1 MDSLH
6 TAPKLSNK
14 LHYIRSSRKRQINR
28 KMQYCL
34 LEWHDKPRYK
44 GQAVTQS
51 LNLNQYFLHSTITKT
66 QVSGYSTTG
75 INQYSYMF
83 K

>member
-1 MDSLH
+1 
-6 TAPKLSNK
+6 
-14 LHYIRSSRKRQINR
+14 
-28 KMQYCL
+28 MQYCL
-34 LEWHDKPRYK
+34 LEWHDKPQYK

-51 LNLNQYFLHSTITKT
+51 LNFNQYFPHSTITKT
-66 QVSGYSTTG
+66 QVSGYPTTG